1 MPRIRR
7 RHRPSATRRL
17 APFALFAL
25 PLLLV
30 LAIAPGRSAPAPTPS
45 ERPNGAA
52 ATAPFALTA
61 TLPTDCATGDAACLE
76 TAVGNLAYLEGPAAG
91 MAAIRAGVEAYSPFG
106 GVCHIA
112 AHRVGAGTV
121 ARHNGDFGAAA
132 SELRGAVDA
141 AFCGSGAVHGLLIEL
156 TARAGTADLVDL
168 LRAACATTIVDSGAP
183 VGDCAHGAGHAIVQA
198 RAWEIDEALADCN
211 RLGTIAGETVDSV
224 RECAIGAY
232 MEVMQNGR
240 EVATAD
246 WVRAEDPTW
255 PCPVAPSATADLCW
269 GLVDI
274 AAGIEGV
281 PLEEVVALCATAPR
295 ATDRVS
301 CRISIAEG
309 ATQRLPDLDAVE
321 AFCLAYD
328 DDDLR
333 RDDCRLWAAAQI
345 GGDRQHPEPAAD
357 LCRAIGDPLLRND
370 CFAAIG
376 GKLSGQVGLAPCAE
390 LVDMRER
397 RNCQRSLLPDRPGLP

>member
-7 RHRPSATRRL
+7 PRRPSTARRL
-17 APFALFAL
+17 APLGLLAL
-25 PLLLV
+25 PLLVV
-30 LAIAPGRSAPAPTPS
+30 LAITPGAPAPTPS
-45 ERPNGAA
+45 PSERPTGAA

-61 TLPTDCATGDAACLE
+61 TRPADCTADDATCLE

-91 MAAIRAGVEAYSPFG
+91 MAAIRAAVAAHAPFG
-106 GVCHIA
+106 GVCHLA
-112 AHRVGAGTV
+112 AHRVGAGTM
-121 ARHNGDFGAAA
+121 ARHDGDFGAAA
-132 SELRGAVDA
+132 SELRAAADA

-156 TARAGTADLVDL
+156 TARAGDADLVDL
-168 LRAACATTIVDSGAP
+168 LRVACATTIVDSGAP

-198 RAWEIDEALADCN
+198 RAWEIDEALADCD
-211 RLGTIAGETVDSV
+211 RLGSLPGETSDSV

-269 GLVDI
+269 GLVDV

-281 PLEEVVALCATAPR
+281 SLEEVVELCATADR
-295 ATDRVS
+295 ATDRAA
-301 CRISIAEG
+301 CRISLAEG
-309 ATQRLPDLDAVE
+309 ATQRLPDLAAIE
-321 AFCLAYD
+321 AFCLAHD
-328 DDDLR
+328 DAALD
-333 RDDCRLWAAAQI
+333 RDTCRLWAAAQI
-345 GGDRQHPEPAAD
+345 GGDRQHPEPAAE
-357 LCRAIGDPLLRND
+357 LCRAIADDTLRDD

-390 LVDMRER
+390 LLDLVER
-397 RNCQRSLLPDRPGLP
+397 RACERSLLPDRPGLP

>member
-1 MPRIRR
+1 MPRIRHPR
-7 RHRPSATRRL
+7 RPSSARRL

-30 LAIAPGRSAPAPTPS
+30 LAIAPGGSTPTPTPS
-45 ERPNGAA
+45 ERPSGAA

-61 TLPTDCATGDAACLE
+61 TLPTDCAANDAACLE

-91 MAAIRAGVEAYSPFG
+91 MDAIRTGVAAYPPFG

-112 AHRVGAGTV
+112 AHRVGAGTM
-121 ARHNGDFGAAA
+121 ARHDGDFGAAA
-132 SELRGAVDA
+132 SELRAADDA
-141 AFCGSGAVHGLLIEL
+141 ALCGSGAVHGLLIEL
-156 TARAGTADLVDL
+156 TARAGDADPVDL
-168 LRAACATTIVDSGAP
+168 LRTACATTIVNSGAP

-198 RAWEIDEALADCN
+198 RAWEIDEALADCG
-211 RLGTIAGETVDSV
+211 RLGSLPGETTDSV

-269 GLVDI
+269 GLVDV

-281 PLEEVVALCATAPR
+281 SLEEVVALCATAERP
-295 ATDRVS
+295 TDRAA
-301 CRISIAEG
+301 CRISLAEG
-309 ATQRLPDLDAVE
+309 ATQRLPDLAAVE

-328 DDDLR
+328 DADLD
-333 RDDCRLWAAAQI
+333 RDTCRLWAAAQI
-345 GGDRQHPEPAAD
+345 GGDRQHPEPAAE
-357 LCRAIGDPLLRND
+357 LCRAIGDPTLRDD
-370 CFAAIG
+370 CFSGIG
-376 GKLSGQVGLAPCAE
+376 GKLSGQVGIAPCAE
-390 LVDMRER
+390 LLDLVER
-397 RNCQRSLLPDRPGLP
+397 RGCQRSLLPDRPGLP